1 MPFMEEDADR
11 EVYGPCQRAFLQSL
25 LSRQSI
31 TYEEAKSIIAAIQTA
46 ATPERETL
54 ENDVTQEDFETYI
67 QAVGDAISPFDFEIR
82 SSIHQKTRERTYA
95 LVNTTSDA
103 LTQIATTHTP
113 DEIAFVK
120 RVLDVMFDENNTPRA
135 EIMAVKSNRA
145 LKCHKPP
152 RESTSNSQQPQSAN
166 SGLTM
171 TQAERL
177 LQSLVAEGWFEF
189 NDETSYYSLSQRALM
204 ELRTWLV
211 DAYNEPEEDE
221 NEDDEPAHQKIKFC
235 AACKDI
241 VTVGQRCPNLGC
253 NARLHDHCMRNY
265 FRAQNNREQCAVCQT
280 AWVDAPYVGEKAA
293 AARDGGGGRRGGNA
307 GRTSAGA
314 SRRSESAAPVV
325 NGHEVESEEGDDG
338 EEMYE

>member
-1 MPFMEEDADR
+1 MEGDADR
-11 EVYGPCQRAFLQSL
+11 VVYGSCQRAFLQSL
-25 LSRQSI
+25 LSRQAL
-31 TYEEAKSIIAAIQTA
+31 TYEEAKPIIAAIQTA

-82 SSIHQKTRERTYA
+82 SSIHQTTRERTYA

-152 RESTSNSQQPQSAN
+152 RESSDAQPTN

-171 TQAERL
+171 SQAERL

-221 NEDDEPAHQKIKFC
+221 PENEDEDNSPHPKIKFC

-241 VTVGQRCPNLGC
+241 VTVGQRCPNLPC

-265 FRAQNNREQCAVCQT
+265 FRAQNGREQCAVCHT
-280 AWVDAPYVGEKAA
+280 AWVDAPHVGEKAA
-293 AARDGGGGRRGGNA
+293 GDAGGGRRRGGTTA
-307 GRTSAGA
+307 GRATSAGA
-314 SRRSESAAPVV
+314 SRRSGSTAPVV
-325 NGHEVESEEGDDG
+325 NGHEVESEEGDEG
-338 EEMYE
+338 EELYE